1 MGFFGAIF
9 LGFGWADVMLV
20 IWKNEGFF
28 KGFFRLCK
36 RDFCIVLETFVWD
49 FRILVVG
56 VF

>member
-36 RDFCIVLETFVWD
+36 RDFCIVLETFFWG
-49 FRILVVG
+49 FGMLAVG

>member
-9 LGFGWADVMLV
+9 LGFGWADVRLV

-49 FRILVVG
+49 FRMLVVG